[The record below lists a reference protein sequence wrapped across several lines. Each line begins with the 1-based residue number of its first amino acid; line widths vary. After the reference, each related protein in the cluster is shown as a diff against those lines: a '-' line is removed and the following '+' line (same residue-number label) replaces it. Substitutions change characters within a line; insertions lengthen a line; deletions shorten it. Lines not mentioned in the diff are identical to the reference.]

1 MDIFEIKYALEHITI
16 FVDTREQ
23 DTERARKRLKLMNYP
38 YERKKLDF
46 GDYSA
51 KCALPD
57 GRELDFS
64 TLFAVERKMDLGEMA
79 YCFGHERQR
88 FEREFLRAAE
98 HNARLYLLV
107 ENGSWESVF
116 NGKYR
121 SKMTPQSLSASML
134 AYMARYDCKL
144 MFCKA
149 ETTPRLISGI
159 VYREIKERLERD
171 ENG

>member
-1 MDIFEIKYALEHITI
+1 
-16 FVDTREQ
+16 
-23 DTERARKRLKLMNYP
+23 
-38 YERKKLDF
+38 
-46 GDYSA
+46 
-51 KCALPD
+51 
-57 GRELDFS
+57 
-64 TLFAVERKMDLGEMA
+64 MDLGEMA

-98 HNARLYLLV
+98 QNARLYLLV

-121 SKMTPQSLSASML
+121 SKMTPQALSASML

-149 ETTPRLISGI
+149 ETTPKLISGI
-159 VYREIKERLERD
+159 VYREIKERLER
-171 ENG
+171 GYIQ